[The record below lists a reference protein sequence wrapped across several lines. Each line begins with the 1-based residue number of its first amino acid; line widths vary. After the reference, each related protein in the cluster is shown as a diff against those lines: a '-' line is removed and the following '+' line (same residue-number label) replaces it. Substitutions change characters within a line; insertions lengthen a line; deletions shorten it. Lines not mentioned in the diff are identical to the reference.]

1 MACHPGQRMLDVGI
15 SWERVSRKI
24 KLMLLL
30 AACDQCC
37 YGRNADASREIAH
50 EVQKPRNLVTCFRW
64 CSNERDRVNRNE
76 QKSQARRLI
85 TAPQHCRVV
94 ISTVVPYSVAPS
106 MSMSRLDTAKLE
118 LRNRR
123 KFKIGYLLFNSRIV
137 KLTKAA
143 HDTIVKI
150 VIKDELNQ
158 SSRWPLSNTTCNAP
172 SPVPTNTRPVKSMG
186 WRLDSFLAFTM

>member
-1 MACHPGQRMLDVGI
+1 
-15 SWERVSRKI
+15 
-24 KLMLLL
+24 
-30 AACDQCC
+30 
-37 YGRNADASREIAH
+37 
-50 EVQKPRNLVTCFRW
+50 
-64 CSNERDRVNRNE
+64 
-76 QKSQARRLI
+76 
-85 TAPQHCRVV
+85 
-94 ISTVVPYSVAPS
+94 
-106 MSMSRLDTAKLE
+106 MSRLDTAKLE